1 MTQLPDGT
9 MVFTTPSGRV
19 HFTEPLGAV
28 LFPQLAVPT
37 GELALPDEPGARCGP
52 RVGDAE
58 AKTHPRRGARL
69 ANRMGTRSQ
78 PGALRGRPATV
89 LTAPSIGSR

>member
-19 HFTEPLGAV
+19 HCTEPLGAV

-37 GELALPDEPGARCGP
+37 GELVLPDEPP
-52 RVGDAE
+52 
-58 AKTHPRRGARL
+58 
-69 ANRMGTRSQ
+69 
-78 PGALRGRPATV
+78 PGADRGLAMPKRQRTRAEER
-89 LTAPSIGSR
+89 ASRTEWERGLNRARYAANPPPF